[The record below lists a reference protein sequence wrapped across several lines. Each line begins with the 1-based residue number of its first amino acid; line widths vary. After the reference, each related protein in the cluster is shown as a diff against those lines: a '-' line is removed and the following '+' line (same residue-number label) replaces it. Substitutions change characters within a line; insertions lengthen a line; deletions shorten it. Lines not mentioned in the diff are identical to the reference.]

1 MCYHLVCFVKL
12 GIILTLI
19 AYTATIFPLILTILM
34 PHSSESCPSFHLQ
47 SSRKK
52 IMRKKK
58 KKTAM
63 LPYSL
68 TRSSSSDAVPFKMS
82 KIND

>member
-1 MCYHLVCFVKL
+1 MSYHLVCFVKL

-52 IMRKKK
+52 IMKKK
-58 KKTAM
+58 DGNVALQLDQK
-63 LPYSL
+63 LI
-68 TRSSSSDAVPFKMS
+68 R
-82 KIND
+82 